1 MNQEKQI
8 NGLEDA
14 IVDCFAVNEMLC
26 SLPDGITSYEDNC
39 RAVEQIKKRLKTG
52 EVWLRVYRP
61 EGSHGV
67 GNTTIELSDLRF
79 DVLKSLRNVLD
90 EFIDQ
95 ATDIEE
101 WEALRPKHDDG
112 EKPADPP
119 ARSGRKEIRD
129 GNHKSEGI

>member
-1 MNQEKQI
+1 MNREKQI

-26 SLPDGITSYEDNC
+26 SLPDGITRYEDNC
-39 RAVEQIKKRLKTG
+39 RAIEKIKNRLKTG

-79 DVLKSLRNVLD
+79 DVLKSLRNALD
-90 EFIDQ
+90 KFIDQ

-101 WEALRPKHDDG
+101 WEALRPKDDRG
-112 EKPADPP
+112 DKATED
-119 ARSGRKEIRD
+119 EQ
-129 GNHKSEGI
+129 